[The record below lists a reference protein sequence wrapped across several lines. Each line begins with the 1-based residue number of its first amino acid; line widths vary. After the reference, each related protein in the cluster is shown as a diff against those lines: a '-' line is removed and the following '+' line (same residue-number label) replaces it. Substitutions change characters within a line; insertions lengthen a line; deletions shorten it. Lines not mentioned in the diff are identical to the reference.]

1 MTFLL
6 ILAALILIV
15 LIAALVLSLR
25 DPERKDYPFHLV
37 YLGQL
42 SFILLTVIINGSLAL
57 LEGIVHF
64 VLWCEDF
71 PAKIRQKLA
80 SFRKHP

>member
-6 ILAALILIV
+6 ISAALILII
-15 LIAALVLSLR
+15 LLTALVLSLR
-25 DPERKDYPFHLV
+25 DPERKDYPFHRV

-42 SFILLTVIINGSLAL
+42 SFILFTVVINGSLAVI
-57 LEGIVHF
+57 EGIVHF
-64 VLWCEDF
+64 FLRCGELS
-71 PAKIRQKLA
+71 ARLREKLA